1 MDFEIVNS
9 DCLEAMRSME
19 SCSVD
24 AVLTDP
30 PYAIGFM
37 NAKWDNYGSGG
48 GNESID
54 ERRTKAREYA
64 SDNNGAP
71 RYGNSHGTRVTLDE
85 MVAFQEHMTP
95 VFAEM
100 LRITKP
106 GAHILSFG
114 SPRTFHRM
122 TCAMENAGWEIR
134 DCLMWVYSQGYPKG
148 LSIGRK
154 LPEWDGWNTCLKPAW
169 EPIVL
174 ARKAPDGSV
183 TANVAKHGVGG
194 INVDACRVPTFSDG
208 PGTTPKSSV
217 GGRRNSMSGPMG
229 RVEYDGS
236 KGRFPANL
244 IHDGSDEVLASFPDA
259 PGQIADLR
267 GGIPKKKGVC
277 YGEFPSTVEHM
288 KRAESDTSAA
298 RFFYCAKATKA
309 DRGEFNDHI
318 SVKPN
323 ALMRY
328 LVRLIC
334 PPGGQS
340 STHSWAVA
348 ARASRACRRECA
360 SPASSLTPTTAR

>member
-1 MDFEIVNS
+1 MDFEIANS

-64 SDNNGAP
+64 SDNSGAP
-71 RYGNSHGTRVTLDE
+71 RCGNSHGTRVTLDE
-85 MVAFQEHMTP
+85 MVAFQESMTP
-95 VFAEM
+95 IFAEM
-100 LRITKP
+100 LRIAKP

-194 INVDACRVPTFSDG
+194 INVDACRVPTEPHDSSRDG
-208 PGTTPKSSV
+208 EPSSETRYADKGSTNFAAKPGPR
-217 GGRRNSMSGPMG
+217 GGDER
-229 RVEYDGS
+229 
-236 KGRFPANL
+236 GRFPANL
-244 IHDGSDEVLASFPDA
+244 IHDGSDDVLACFPDA

-277 YGEFPSTVEHM
+277 YGEFPSTIEHM

-334 PPGGQS
+334 PPGGGSHRPIHGEWQ
-340 STHSWAVA
+340 HGRRVHAGGNA
-348 ARASRACRRECA
+348 LHRHRA
-360 SPASSLTPTTAR
+360 